1 MISSIAASLDRRL
14 DPASRAP
21 LALGFSGGG
30 DSLALLVASLAWARA
45 KGRRV
50 LALTVDHGLH
60 PDSGAW
66 TLEAG
71 AMAQRF
77 GAESWGADW
86 RGLIWTGDKPA
97 RGLPAAARLARHR
110 LLANAAREVGASVL
124 LLGHTATD
132 IAESDLMRAG
142 ETPQLGRLRDWAPSP
157 VWPEGRGVFLL
168 RPLLGLT
175 RAELRAWLAGQGLGW
190 REDPANE
197 DARFARARARAA
209 LGEDASASPEGSRSL
224 AAWLSAGHAGAAGE
238 IVLSRDRLRAG
249 PEAEARRVLAASLL
263 CASGGEVPPRAGE
276 VARLLDRLTGAGEIA
291 ATLAGARILSNNDA
305 VLMVREPR
313 RAGRTEPAL
322 ALQSGESGVFDG
334 RFEATAAEPLAIVP
348 LAGRA
353 ARLSEADR
361 RRMAR
366 IETRVRPS
374 LPCLITNSGAVA
386 LPAPFGGGSA
396 VASALAP
403 LRWTSALGGIEDER
417 ALAEFSLRNLVTP
430 GEVSP

>member
-30 DSLALLVASLAWARA
+30 DSLALLVASLDWARA
-45 KGRRV
+45 KGRQV

-71 AMAQRF
+71 AVARRL
-77 GAESWGADW
+77 GADW
-86 RGLIWTGDKPA
+86 QALNWSGDKPA

-110 LLANAAREVGASVL
+110 LLANTAREVGACVL

-132 IAESDLMRAG
+132 IAESDLMRSEA
-142 ETPQLGRLRDWAPSP
+142 TPQLGRLRDWAPSP

-168 RPLLGLT
+168 RPLLGLK
-175 RAELRAWLAGQGLGW
+175 RAELRAWLAGQRLSW
-190 REDPANE
+190 RDDPANA
-197 DARFARARARAA
+197 DVRYARARARAA
-209 LGEDASASPEGSRSL
+209 LGEDASALPNGSRSL
-224 AAWLSAGHAGAAGE
+224 AAWLSAGRIGAAGE
-238 IVLSRDRLRAG
+238 IVLSRGRLRTG
-249 PEAEARRVLAASLL
+249 PTAEARRVLAASLL
-263 CASGGEVPPRAGE
+263 CASGGEVPPRAGD
-276 VARLLDRLTGAGEIA
+276 VARLLERILGEGEVAATLTGAQVVSSG
-291 ATLAGARILSNNDA
+291 DA
-305 VLMVREPR
+305 VLLVREPR
-313 RAGRTEPAL
+313 RAGRAEPAL
-322 ALQSGESGVFDG
+322 ALQSGETGVFDG
-334 RFEATAAEPLAIVP
+334 RFEATAAEPLTVVP

-361 RRMAR
+361 RQLAKLDA
-366 IETRVRPS
+366 RVRPS
-374 LPCLITNSGAVA
+374 LPCLITDSGEVA